1 MWPSCLSQSKWIRAL
16 TTEIRD
22 LFADR
27 GGPVIMMQIENEYNV
42 RTDDAYMGQLLRITS
57 EMGMGTPWTFC
68 ENPPSGAHNES
79 AYPQWIFTCNHESCL
94 SSQSGHYLQRFRQL
108 YPRTPAVF
116 TEVGI
121 GINPIVTLEKQLLNM
136 IGHLVESG

>member
-1 MWPSCLSQSKWIRAL
+1 MAFLGLSQSKWIRAL

-57 EMGMGTPWTFC
+57 EMGMGIPWTFC

-79 AYPQWIFTCNHESCL
+79 TYPQWIFTCNHESCL

-116 TEVGI
+116 TEVTI
-121 GINPIVTLEKQLLNM
+121 GINPIVTLEKQPLNM
-136 IGHLVESG
+136 IGHLV